1 MLFPTAYLPSIS
13 WCSAFWNARQVLID
27 TSENYQ
33 KGSLRNRAYIAGPN
47 GVQRLSI
54 PLLKG
59 KHQQLP
65 IREVRIAN
73 HEPWQRQHW
82 RTICTAYGNAP
93 YFEHYAGAL
102 ELFYAREYEF
112 LYDLNEALLRFV
124 LLEKMGWKG
133 RLLTGGD
140 TAADVAPLPRWL
152 DQAGDAFDRAPQVSG
167 SPLLPKS
174 VGFAFYPQV
183 FQEKHGFIPD
193 LSILDLLFCC
203 GKRGGEILEKGVESR
218 RKSH

>member
-1 MLFPTAYLPSIS
+1 MLLPTAYLPSIS
-13 WCSAFWNARQVLID
+13 WCAAFWNARQVWID
-27 TSENYQ
+27 TGENYQ

-102 ELFYAREYEF
+102 EHFYAREYEF
-112 LYDLNEALLRFV
+112 LFDLNEALMRFV

-133 RLLTGGD
+133 SIL
-140 TAADVAPLPRWL
+140 ADEAEPLPRWL
-152 DQAGDAFDRAPQVSG
+152 DKAGDAFDRAPQALNNL
-167 SPLLPKS
+167 PLLQS
-174 VGFAFYPQV
+174 AAFTFYPQV

-193 LSILDLLFCC
+193 LSVLDLLFCC
-203 GKRGGEILEKGVESR
+203 GKRGGEILGKGVNPALVP
-218 RKSH
+218 